1 LGFPFIFQA
10 VFLAL
15 NNKLNQEVNMSKG
28 GYVAVDLG
36 AESGRVMLAELD
48 KGKLTLREMHRF
60 ANGPVEQDGAL
71 HWDFDKL
78 MAEITT
84 GIGKAAKACKDI
96 KSIGVDTWGVDFGL
110 LDKSGKLLE
119 NPYHYRDSRNNGM
132 MEKVFA
138 IAGKDK
144 VYMQT
149 GIQFMQFNSLYQLFA
164 YKTQKPQLVAKAD
177 KLLFMPD
184 LITYALTGFVGAE
197 YTIASTSQ
205 MMDMNT
211 GKWADGL
218 LKALDLPKGILP
230 QVVMPGAKAGVLKKE
245 LAEKLG
251 CGQIPVVEAGSHD
264 TASAVAGVPAAGDK
278 NWAYLSSGTWS
289 LMGVEIPK
297 AVINE
302 KSLAMDMT
310 NEGGVL
316 NTIRLL
322 KNIMGLWLVQECR
335 RQWAKEGEELDYGQL
350 TGMAGAAKPFQGVLN
365 IEQPEFMAIG
375 DMPNKI
381 NAYLTKTGQKAI
393 TDKGQM
399 VRMVLEN
406 LAARYAQVMG
416 MLEQLSGKKIE
427 VLHIVGGGTKNELL
441 NQFTADAT
449 GKTVITGPVEA
460 TVLGNVLMQAA
471 TAGDVCDLW
480 EGRKIIANSFEMK
493 TYTPSGS
500 KEWKGFV
507 EKYNKQK

>member
-1 LGFPFIFQA
+1 
-10 VFLAL
+10 
-15 NNKLNQEVNMSKG
+15 MSQG
-28 GYVAVDLG
+28 GYAAVDLG
-36 AESGRVMLAELD
+36 AESGRVMLAELE
-48 KGKLTLREMHRF
+48 KGKLTLREVHRF
-60 ANGPVEQDGAL
+60 ANGPIEQDGSL

-78 MAEITT
+78 INEITA
-84 GIGKAAKACKDI
+84 GIQKAAAACKDM

-110 LDKSGKLLE
+110 IDKGGKLLE

-138 IAGKDK
+138 IVPKDK
-144 VYMQT
+144 VYMRT

-164 YKTQKPQLVAKAD
+164 YKMQKPEVVGKAD

-184 LITYALTGFVGAE
+184 LIVYALTGFAGAE

-211 GKWADGL
+211 GKWADEL
-218 LKALDLPKGILP
+218 LNALDLPRAILP
-230 QVVMPGAKAGVLKKE
+230 QVVMPGTKAGVLKKE
-245 LAEKLG
+245 LADKLG
-251 CGQIPVVEAGSHD
+251 CAQIPVVEAGSHD
-264 TASAVAGVPAAGDK
+264 TASAVAGVPAGGGK

-289 LMGVEIPK
+289 LMGIETPK
-297 AVINE
+297 AIINE
-302 KSLAMDMT
+302 KSLAMEMT

-335 RQWAKEGEELDYGQL
+335 RQWAKAGRELDYGQL
-350 TGMAGAAKPFQGVLN
+350 TEMAGKAKPFQGVIN

-375 DMPNKI
+375 DMPKKI
-381 NAYLTKTGQKAI
+381 NAYLAKTGQKQI
-393 TDKGQM
+393 EDKGQM
-399 VRMVLEN
+399 IRVILEN
-406 LAARYAQVMG
+406 LAARYAQVMR
-416 MLEQLSGKKIE
+416 MLEELSGKKIE
-427 VLHIVGGGTKNELL
+427 ALHIVGGGTKNELL

-471 TAGDVCDLW
+471 AAGDIRDIW

-500 KEWKGFV
+500 NEWKAFV
-507 EKYNKQK
+507 GKYCTQKQK

>member
-1 LGFPFIFQA
+1 
-10 VFLAL
+10 
-15 NNKLNQEVNMSKG
+15 
-28 GYVAVDLG
+28 
-36 AESGRVMLAELD
+36 MLAELE
-48 KGKLTLREMHRF
+48 KGKLTLREVHRF
-60 ANGPVEQDGAL
+60 ANGPIEQDGSL

-78 MAEITT
+78 MSEITT
-84 GIGKAAKACKDI
+84 GIQKASAACKDI

-110 LDKSGKLLE
+110 IDKGGKLLE

-138 IAGKDK
+138 IVPKDK
-144 VYMQT
+144 VYMHT

-164 YKTQKPQLVAKAD
+164 YKMQKPEVVAKAD

-184 LITYALTGFVGAE
+184 LIVYALTGFAGAE

-211 GKWADGL
+211 GQWADEL
-218 LKALDLPKGILP
+218 LNALDLPRAILP
-230 QVVMPGAKAGVLKKE
+230 QVVMPGTKAGVLKKE
-245 LAEKLG
+245 LADKLG
-251 CGQIPVVEAGSHD
+251 CVRIPVVEAGSHD
-264 TASAVAGVPAAGDK
+264 TASAVAGVPAGGGK

-289 LMGVEIPK
+289 LMGIETPK
-297 AVINE
+297 AIINE
-302 KSLAMDMT
+302 KSLAMEMT

-335 RQWAKEGEELDYGQL
+335 RQWAKEGRELDYGQL
-350 TGMAGAAKPFQGVLN
+350 AEMAGKAKPFQGVIN

-375 DMPNKI
+375 DMPKKI
-381 NAYLTKTGQKAI
+381 NAYLTKTGQKQI
-393 TDKGQM
+393 EDKGQM
-399 VRMVLEN
+399 IRVVLEN
-406 LAARYAQVMG
+406 LAARYAQVIR
-416 MLEQLSGKKIE
+416 MLEELSGKKIE
-427 VLHIVGGGTKNELL
+427 ALHIVGGGTKNELL

-471 TAGDVCDLW
+471 AAGDIRDIW

-500 KEWKGFV
+500 KEWKSFV
-507 EKYNKQK
+507 GKYGTQK